1 MILPLRH
8 SAERCMLLLHQIK
21 RCLRRDLPSVNTVII
36 IIILFSLVSEGFSYG
51 TGLDILYRSLFKH
64 SVL

>member
-36 IIILFSLVSEGFSYG
+36 IILFSLVSEGFSFG